1 MLLEYLI
8 DNNNIDIESD
18 QRRLVQSLILGE
30 IKPAE
35 SKEFYYD
42 SWIYQIV
49 ANKKN
54 SIDVDKFDYLC
65 RDAYHI
71 GLQSSQ
77 VDYERIF
84 SSVKITENNLCFNIK
99 VNIKTIFY
107 N

>member
-8 DNNNIDIESD
+8 DNNHIDIEPE
-18 QRRLVQSLILGE
+18 QRKLVQSLILGE
-30 IKPAE
+30 IKP
-35 SKEFYYD
+35 STSSEFYYD

-65 RDAYHI
+65 RDAYNV
-71 GLQSSQ
+71 GLQSSH

-84 SSVKITENNLCFNIK
+84 STAKIIDNNLCFNIK
-99 VNIKTIFY
+99 VRL
-107 N
+107 